1 MGELLKRIQAGKLTG
16 RLIEAANMEMSE
28 VASYKESEM
37 MKAVKIASDRFVAA
51 GITSIHDAG
60 GDGPES
66 FRLLQRAV
74 KSRDIRVR
82 IYAMICQINNSHEF
96 VNKMVEAGVITG
108 TGDERF
114 KVGPAKL
121 FTDGSSTGP
130 TIATRE
136 SYSSDRNNYGILYYN
151 EEEIY
156 QVLGEAHKKVIKSL
170 CMHKVIKL
178 LKCI

>member
-1 MGELLKRIQAGKLTG
+1 
-16 RLIEAANMEMSE
+16 
-28 VASYKESEM
+28 
-37 MKAVKIASDRFVAA
+37 
-51 GITSIHDAG
+51 
-60 GDGPES
+60 
-66 FRLLQRAV
+66 
-74 KSRDIRVR
+74 
-82 IYAMICQINNSHEF
+82 
-96 VNKMVEAGVITG
+96 MVEAGVITG

-156 QVLGEAHKKVIKSL
+156 QVLGEAHKKGYQITVHAQGDKAIEMYLNCVERALEESPRKIIVIESSTREFLHQIYKRE
-170 CMHKVIKL
+170 
-178 LKCI
+178 